1 MVNSKTKKPSEPI
14 LLDEI
19 ELLLSEKRTN
29 YSVLR
34 TGFAV
39 LTVALSAM
47 VFLIATKDYFKTF
60 SHMWA
65 VVLVTAVLFAFVIAG
80 IVMCIS
86 GMRKIKKID
95 KTILGIQKEDKRI
108 EKIIV

>member
-1 MVNSKTKKPSEPI
+1 MINSKTKKPSEPI

-47 VFLIATKDYFKTF
+47 VFLIATKDYFNTF
-60 SHMWA
+60 SHRWAVIAVA
-65 VVLVTAVLFAFVIAG
+65 VVLFSFVVAG
-80 IVMCIS
+80 VVMCLS

-95 KTILGIQKEDKRI
+95 QAILGIQKEDKRI